1 MNTSWQRAAVTLA
14 VVALGLTACGD
25 EDDPTQSSSPT
36 PTASASAS
44 ASSASPSATAS
55 PTGSATAAADV
66 PAAAKA
72 RTEAGAIAFLNFYFD
87 QSNQG
92 FIDPVNAPDLMTY
105 SDTGCVACKKTQQS
119 IDEYAK
125 GGWSLKQAPLELRD
139 EALATEVTADRVI
152 INFTSV
158 ERAQT
163 QYQNSKATSYTTKA
177 STLKK
182 AAALKW
188 VNGAWQMFDVENS

>member
-1 MNTSWQRAAVTLA
+1 MTWGRAAVVLTIA
-14 VVALGLTACGD
+14 VLGLSACGD
-25 EDDPTQSSSPT
+25 DDQPTQSSGPT
-36 PTASASAS
+36 PTASPSASPSTTSPSAS
-44 ASSASPSATAS
+44 ASPSSSTT
-55 PTGSATAAADV
+55 PAADV

-72 RTEAGAIAFLNFYFD
+72 RTEAGALAFLDFYFD
-87 QSNQG
+87 EISSG
-92 FIDPVNAPDLMTY
+92 YVHPANAPDLMAY
-105 SDTGCVACKKTQQS
+105 SDKDCIACKKAQQS

-163 QYQNSKATSYTTKA
+163 QYQNGKATTYKTKA

-182 AAALKW
+182 GAALRW
-188 VNGAWQMFDVENS
+188 VNNTWQMYGIENI